1 MSNTDALIEIKN
13 LSKTFP
19 GVKALDGVNFTLRKG
34 EVHGLMGENGAGK
47 STLIKVLTGLYQR
60 NGGEILFESSPFNA
74 SCPQEANEAG
84 ISTLYQEVNLI
95 PDLSVAENIYIGR
108 EPKKFGRIDWKK
120 IYADAEKDIG
130 KLELNIDV
138 TEPVSS
144 YSMAIQQLIAI
155 IRALNLS
162 AKVLIL
168 DEPTSSLDLAEVKQ
182 LFKVIRKLKEEG
194 IGILFVSHFLDQV
207 YEITDRITVFRNGR
221 FIGEYE
227 TAKLPRIELIAHM
240 LGKELEEF
248 TLEQQQME
256 KGAKKEASTQEEL
269 FRVVGLERK
278 GAMNPFSLTIR
289 RGEVMG
295 LAGLLGSGRT
305 ETARLLFGIDKTT
318 GGTIHLDDHE
328 ISLSSPKK
336 AIDHNFAFCP
346 EDRKSEGLI
355 TELSVRENIILALQA
370 RTGVLK
376 PLSPKQQEEL
386 ADKYIELLQI
396 KTPSQNQAVKN
407 LSGGNQQKVIIARWL
422 ATNPVFLILDEPTR
436 GIDVGAKNEIEK
448 LILQLRDEGMAI
460 LFISSELE
468 EVVTCS
474 DKIAVLRDRN
484 ILGELRGEEMEV
496 RNIMRVI
503 AEKEAVQ

>member
-1 MSNTDALIEIKN
+1 MSNTDALIEIRN

-19 GVKALDGVNFTLRKG
+19 GVKALDSVNFTLRKG

-60 NGGEILFESSPFNA
+60 DGGEILLESKPFHA
-74 SCPQEANEAG
+74 SRPQEANNAG

-120 IYADAEKDIG
+120 IYQDAENDIR
-130 KLELNIDV
+130 KLDLDIDV

-162 AKVLIL
+162 ARVLIL

-182 LFKVIRKLKEEG
+182 LFKVIRKLKNDG
-194 IGILFVSHFLDQV
+194 IGILFVTHFLDQV
-207 YEITDRITVFRNGR
+207 YEITDRITVLRNGK

-227 TAKLPRIELIAHM
+227 TAKLPRLELIAHM
-240 LGKELEEF
+240 LGKNLDEF
-248 TLEQQQME
+248 TLEQQKE
-256 KGAKKEASTQEEL
+256 LKTKKKASDSDDFL
-269 FRVVGLERK
+269 RVENLQKK
-278 GAMNPFSLTIR
+278 GAMNPFSLEIR

-305 ETARLLFGIDKTT
+305 ETARLLFGIDKHS
-318 GGTIHLDDHE
+318 GGSLFLDGHE
-328 ISLSSPKK
+328 IAISSPKK
-336 AIDHNFAFCP
+336 AIDQNFAFCP
-346 EDRKSEGLI
+346 EDRKVEGLI

-396 KTPSQNQAVKN
+396 KTPSRNQSVKN

-422 ATNPVFLILDEPTR
+422 ATDPVFLILDEPTR
-436 GIDVGAKNEIEK
+436 GIDVGAKSEIEK

-484 ILGELRGEEMEV
+484 IIGELNGEEMEV
-496 RNIMRVI
+496 GNIMRVI